1 MIYDWITTHGSPV
14 DAVIVFMGF
23 LVLVLVR
30 YLVSSQKAHN
40 VRMWKEIRKLDDR
53 YHRLDALQ
61 FGTAKAIQ
69 AANGKLTLVNES
81 ADGDGNHSLDRS

>member
-1 MIYDWITTHGSPV
+1 MILEWITTHGSPV

-23 LVLVLVR
+23 CVVWLIR
-30 YLVSSQKAHN
+30 YVVNSQKAQN
-40 VRMWKEIRKLDDR
+40 VRVWKVIRKLDDR

-61 FGTAKAIQ
+61 FGTAKSIQ
-69 AANGKLTLVNES
+69 AVNGNLTLVNES

>member
-1 MIYDWITTHGSPV
+1 MVLDWIELHGSPV
-14 DAVIVFMGF
+14 DAVIVLMGF
-23 LVLVLVR
+23 AVVWLIGYTVR
-30 YLVSSQKAHN
+30 SQKAQN
-40 VRMWKEIRKLDDR
+40 VRLWARLEKLNER

-69 AANGKLTLVNES
+69 AAKGNLTLINES

>member
-1 MIYDWITTHGSPV
+1 MIYDWIIANGSPV

-23 LVLVLVR
+23 LVVTLIGYIVR
-30 YLVSSQKAHN
+30 SQKAQN
-40 VRMWKEIRKLDDR
+40 VRLWAKLEKLNER

>member
-1 MIYDWITTHGSPV
+1 MLVDWIELHGSPV

-23 LVLVLVR
+23 GVVWLIGYIVK
-30 YLVSSQKAHN
+30 SQKAQN
-40 VRMWKEIRKLDDR
+40 ERVWKEVRRLDER

>member
-14 DAVIVFMGF
+14 DAVIVMMGF
-23 LVLVLVR
+23 LVVLLIR
-30 YLVSSQKAHN
+30 YLIGSQKAQN
-40 VRMWKEIRKLDDR
+40 KRLWIRLEKLNER

-69 AANGKLTLVNES
+69 AANGNLTLINES